1 MKKSF
6 DKHSFS
12 LNRTQDK
19 KASSQSAF
27 SSFADFLE
35 DPPIAASLVVF
46 ALLALMFSLM
56 QFDAA
61 IR

>member
-1 MKKSF
+1 MKKKTSSRSALS
-6 DKHSFS
+6 SFS
-12 LNRTQDK
+12 
-19 KASSQSAF
+19 
-27 SSFADFLE
+27 DFLE
-35 DPPIAASLVVF
+35 DPPVAASLVVF